1 MRIRFRNLL
10 LGLACNESTVEMS
23 LDISCNNLGA
33 QGAHVLESCVHGV
46 RCISSLDISEN
57 SQWSCPCFSYTR
69 SDTFFSLGQRS
80 FSDMDVDLASVVTAV
95 SKNKSVKHLHM
106 GRNLT
111 NMKAK
116 HISCVMESVVQLVQE
131 EDCVLQ
137 SLMLPDSRLKS
148 DLYNLINALGSN
160 QCLQTIDIR

>member
-1 MRIRFRNLL
+1 MGFILFRNLL
-10 LGLACNESTVEMS
+10 LGLACNESTVEMA

-57 SQWSCPCFSYTR
+57 N
-69 SDTFFSLGQRS
+69 
-80 FSDMDVDLASVVTAV
+80 MDVELASVVTAV
-95 SKNKSVKHLHM
+95 SKNKSIKHLHM

-160 QCLQTIDIR
+160 QCLQTIDIRLIFQI